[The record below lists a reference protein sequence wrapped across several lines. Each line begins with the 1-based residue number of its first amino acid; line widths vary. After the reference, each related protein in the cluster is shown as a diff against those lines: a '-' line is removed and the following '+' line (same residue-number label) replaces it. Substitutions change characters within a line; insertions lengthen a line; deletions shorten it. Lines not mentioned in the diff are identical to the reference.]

1 MTMPQPCPHFRLL
14 QDRLDELTLKFMKDQ
29 VEAESLDPTGF
40 QPDLDKLA
48 AFRLLIHGEIE
59 DFLEAKARDNVAA
72 ISARI
77 ASNATWMRQS
87 PELLAVAI
95 ALKKALP
102 GQDHLE
108 QTKFST
114 FVSDLLSNAKA
125 AISEN
130 NGVKT
135 PSFNLLS
142 LLSGK
147 TIDEIDGVLSSS
159 LNSYGKNRGDVAHKS
174 VTHSTTL
181 NAPSTE
187 LAIAQSLVREIA
199 KFHNVCK

>member
-1 MTMPQPCPHFRLL
+1 MPQPCPHFKLL

-29 VEAESLDPTGF
+29 VDAESLDPTGF
-40 QPDLDKLA
+40 LPDLDQLA
-48 AFRLLIHGEIE
+48 AFRLLVHGEIE
-59 DFLEAKARDNVAA
+59 DFLEAKAKENVAA

-77 ASNATWMRQS
+77 ASSLPWMRQS

-108 QTKFST
+108 QAKFAT
-114 FVSDLLSNAKA
+114 FVGDLLNSAKS
-125 AISEN
+125 AITDN

-135 PSFNLLS
+135 PSFVLLS

-147 TIDEIDGVLSSS
+147 TIEEIDGVLSNS

-187 LAIAQSLVREIA
+187 LATAQSLVQEIA
-199 KFHNVCK
+199 KFHDVCR

>member
-1 MTMPQPCPHFRLL
+1 MPQLCPHFKLL

-29 VEAESLDPTGF
+29 VDSELSDPTGF

-48 AFRLLIHGEIE
+48 AFRLLVHGEIE
-59 DFLEAKARDNVAA
+59 DFLEAKAKDNVAA

-77 ASNATWMRQS
+77 ASNSPWMRQS

-95 ALKKALP
+95 ALRKALP
-102 GQDHLE
+102 AQDHLE
-108 QTKFST
+108 QAKFAT
-114 FVSDLLSNAKA
+114 FVSDLLSSAKT
-125 AISEN
+125 AITDN

-135 PSFNLLS
+135 PSFVLLS

-147 TIDEIDGVLSSS
+147 TIEEIDGVLSNS

-187 LAIAQSLVREIA
+187 LATAQSLVQEIA
-199 KFHNVCK
+199 KFHDVCR

>member
-1 MTMPQPCPHFRLL
+1 MPQPCPHFKLI
-14 QDRLDELTLKFMKDQ
+14 QDRIDELALKFMQDQ
-29 VEAESLDPTGF
+29 VNAELLDPTGF
-40 QPDLDKLA
+40 EPDLDKLA
-48 AFRLLIHGEIE
+48 AFRLLVHGEIE
-59 DFLEAKARDNVAA
+59 DFLEAKAKDNVAA
-72 ISARI
+72 ISAKI
-77 ASNATWMRQS
+77 ASNSPWMRQS

-108 QTKFST
+108 PVK
-114 FVSDLLSNAKA
+114 FVSFANDLLSSARA
-125 AISEN
+125 AIADN
-130 NGVKT
+130 NGVKAQ
-135 PSFNLLS
+135 SFVLLS

-147 TIDEIDGVLSSS
+147 MLDEIDDILSNS

-187 LAIAQSLVREIA
+187 LATAQSLVQEIA
-199 KFHNVCK
+199 KFHDVCR

>member
-1 MTMPQPCPHFRLL
+1 MPQPCPHFKLL
-14 QDRLDELTLKFMKDQ
+14 RDRLDELTSKFIQDQ
-29 VEAESLDPTGF
+29 INAELLDPTGF

-48 AFRLLIHGEIE
+48 AFRLLVHGEIE
-59 DFLEAKARDNVAA
+59 DFLEAKAKDNVAA

-77 ASNATWMRQS
+77 ASNSPWMRQS

-102 GQDHLE
+102 GQDQLE
-108 QTKFST
+108 SAKFAS
-114 FVSDLLSNAKA
+114 FISGLLSSART
-125 AISEN
+125 AITDN

-135 PSFNLLS
+135 PSFVLLS
-142 LLSGK
+142 LLAGK
-147 TIDEIDGVLSSS
+147 TLDEIDGVLSNS

-181 NAPSTE
+181 NAPSAE
-187 LAIAQSLVREIA
+187 LATAQSLVQEIA
-199 KFHNVCK
+199 KFHDVCR

>member
-1 MTMPQPCPHFRLL
+1 MPQPCPHFKLL

-29 VEAESLDPTGF
+29 VDAESLDPTGF

-48 AFRLLIHGEIE
+48 AFRLLVHGEIE
-59 DFLEAKARDNVAA
+59 DFLEAKAKDNVAA

-77 ASNATWMRQS
+77 ASNSLWMRKS

-95 ALKKALP
+95 ALKKPLP
-102 GQDHLE
+102 GQEYLE
-108 QTKFST
+108 QAKFST
-114 FVSDLLSNAKA
+114 FVTDLLSSAKT
-125 AISEN
+125 AITDN

-135 PSFNLLS
+135 PSFVLLS

-147 TIDEIDGVLSSS
+147 TIDEIDGVLSNS

-187 LAIAQSLVREIA
+187 LANAQSLVQEIA
-199 KFHNVCK
+199 KFHDVCR

>member
-1 MTMPQPCPHFRLL
+1 LL

-29 VEAESLDPTGF
+29 VDAESLDPTGF
-40 QPDLDKLA
+40 QPDLDQLA
-48 AFRLLIHGEIE
+48 AFRLLVHGEIE
-59 DFLEAKARDNVAA
+59 DFLEAKAKDNVTA

-77 ASNATWMRQS
+77 ASNSPWMRQS

-108 QTKFST
+108 QVKFAS
-114 FVSDLLSNAKA
+114 FVGDLLNSARS
-125 AISEN
+125 AITDN

-135 PSFNLLS
+135 PSFVLLS

-147 TIDEIDGVLSSS
+147 TIEEIDGVLSNS

-187 LAIAQSLVREIA
+187 LATAQSLVQEIA
-199 KFHNVCK
+199 KFHDVCR

>member
-1 MTMPQPCPHFRLL
+1 MPQPCLHFKLL
-14 QDRLDELTLKFMKDQ
+14 HNRLDELTLKFMKDQ
-29 VEAESLDPTGF
+29 VEAETLDPTGF

-59 DFLEAKARDNVAA
+59 DFLEAKAKDNVAA

-77 ASNATWMRQS
+77 ASNAIWMRQS
-87 PELLAVAI
+87 PELFAVAI
-95 ALKKALP
+95 VLKKALP
-102 GQDHLE
+102 TQDHLE
-108 QTKFST
+108 QAKFAN
-114 FVSDLLSNAKA
+114 FVSELMSSATS
-125 AISEN
+125 AISDN

-135 PSFNLLS
+135 PSFVLLS

-147 TIDEIDGVLSSS
+147 TIDEIDSALSNS
-159 LNSYGKNRGDVAHKS
+159 LNSYGKSRGDVAHKS

-187 LAIAQSLVREIA
+187 LATAQSLVQELA
-199 KFHNVCK
+199 KFHDVCR

>member
-1 MTMPQPCPHFRLL
+1 MPQPCPHLRLL
-14 QDRLDELTLKFMKDQ
+14 QDRLEELTLKFMTDQ
-29 VEAESLDPTGF
+29 VKAELIDPAGF

-59 DFLEAKARDNVAA
+59 DFLEAKAKANVAIIA
-72 ISARI
+72 ARL
-77 ASNATWMRQS
+77 ASNTIWMRQS

-95 ALKKALP
+95 ALNKTLP
-102 GQDHLE
+102 GQAHLE
-108 QTKFST
+108 QAKFSG
-114 FVSDLLSNAKA
+114 FVSELLDCAKD
-125 AISEN
+125 AIKRN

-135 PSFNLLS
+135 SSFILLS

-147 TIDEIDGVLSSS
+147 TIDEIDVALSNS
-159 LNSYGKNRGDVAHKS
+159 LNSYGENRGDVAHKS

-187 LAIAQSLVREIA
+187 LATARSLVKQIA
-199 KFHNVCK
+199 EFHGVN

>member
-1 MTMPQPCPHFRLL
+1 MPQTCPHFKLL
-14 QDRLDELTLKFMKDQ
+14 QDRLDELSLKFVTDQ
-29 VEAESLDPTGF
+29 VEAERLDPTGF
-40 QPDLDKLA
+40 QPDLDRLA
-48 AFRLLIHGEIE
+48 AFRLLVHGEIE
-59 DFLEAKARDNVAA
+59 DFLEAKAKENVDA

-77 ASNATWMRQS
+77 ASNTVWMRQF

-95 ALKKALP
+95 ALKKPLP
-102 GQDHLE
+102 AKDHLE
-108 QTKFST
+108 LAKFLN
-114 FVSDLLSNAKA
+114 FVSDLVSSAKA

-135 PSFNLLS
+135 PSFVLLS

-147 TIDEIDGVLSSS
+147 TIDEIDDVLSSS

-187 LAIAQSLVREIA
+187 LATAQSLVQEIA
-199 KFHNVCK
+199 KFHDVCK

>member
-1 MTMPQPCPHFRLL
+1 MPQPCPHFKLL
-14 QDRLDELTLKFMKDQ
+14 QDRLDELTLKFMTDQ
-29 VEAESLDPTGF
+29 VEAESLDPMGF

-48 AFRLLIHGEIE
+48 AFRLLVHGEIE
-59 DFLEAKARDNVAA
+59 DFLEAKAKDNVAA

-77 ASNATWMRQS
+77 ASNSPWMRQS

-95 ALKKALP
+95 ALKKPLP
-102 GQDHLE
+102 GQDHLDRA
-108 QTKFST
+108 KFEK
-114 FVSDLLSNAKA
+114 FVGDLLSSAKT
-125 AISEN
+125 AINEN

-135 PSFNLLS
+135 PSFVLLS

-147 TIDEIDGVLSSS
+147 TIDEIDDVLSNS

-181 NAPSTE
+181 NAPSAE
-187 LAIAQSLVREIA
+187 LTTAQSLVQEIA
-199 KFHNVCK
+199 KFHDVCR

>member
-1 MTMPQPCPHFRLL
+1 MPQSCPHFKLL

-29 VEAESLDPTGF
+29 VDAESLDPTGF
-40 QPDLDKLA
+40 TPDLDKLA

-59 DFLEAKARDNVAA
+59 DFLEAKAKDNVAA

-77 ASNATWMRQS
+77 SSNSSWMRQS

-95 ALKKALP
+95 ALRKALP
-102 GQDHLE
+102 EKDHLE
-108 QTKFST
+108 QAKFAV
-114 FVSDLLSNAKA
+114 FVSELLSSAKS
-125 AISEN
+125 AIKDN

-135 PSFNLLS
+135 PSFVLLS

-147 TIDEIDGVLSSS
+147 TIDEIDDVLSNS

-174 VTHSTTL
+174 VTRSTTL
-181 NAPSTE
+181 NLPSTE
-187 LAIAQSLVREIA
+187 LATAQSLVQEIA
-199 KFHNVCK
+199 KFHDVCR

>member
-1 MTMPQPCPHFRLL
+1 MA
-14 QDRLDELTLKFMKDQ
+14 
-29 VEAESLDPTGF
+29 AETLDPAGF

-72 ISARI
+72 ISDRI
-77 ASNATWMRQS
+77 ASNPIWMRQS

-95 ALKKALP
+95 ALRKPLP
-102 GQDHLE
+102 PQDHLE
-108 QTKFST
+108 LARFLT
-114 FVSDLLSNAKA
+114 FVSELLSSASA
-125 AISEN
+125 AIKDN

-135 PSFNLLS
+135 PSFVLLS

-147 TIDEIDGVLSSS
+147 TIDEIDNALSNS

-181 NAPSTE
+181 NAPSME
-187 LAIAQSLVREIA
+187 LATAQSLVREIA
-199 KFHNVCK
+199 KFHDVC

>member
-1 MTMPQPCPHFRLL
+1 MPQPCPHFKLL
-14 QDRLDELTLKFMKDQ
+14 QDRIDELALKFMQDQ
-29 VEAESLDPTGF
+29 VNAELLDPTGF
-40 QPDLDKLA
+40 EPDLDKLA
-48 AFRLLIHGEIE
+48 AFRLLVHGEIE
-59 DFLEAKARDNVAA
+59 DFLEAKAKDNVAA
-72 ISARI
+72 ISAKI
-77 ASNATWMRQS
+77 ASNSPWMRQS

-108 QTKFST
+108 PVK
-114 FVSDLLSNAKA
+114 FVSFANDLLSSARA
-125 AISEN
+125 AIADN
-130 NGVKT
+130 NGVKAQ
-135 PSFNLLS
+135 SFVLLS

-147 TIDEIDGVLSSS
+147 MLDEIDDILSNS

-187 LAIAQSLVREIA
+187 LATAQSLVQEIA
-199 KFHNVCK
+199 KFHDVCR